1 MEKRDYVKWGKSIGL
16 FLAIIVIALFLEAAI
31 LDNVNTRN
39 ANKTSHLLLNQ
50 VVSVIK
56 KNKQNENELIQS
68 LKEDYMVRAKAVSY
82 ILDANP
88 KAEYDVAELQK
99 IAALMSIDEIHLFDQ
114 TGTIYSGSI
123 PKYYGYSFDSG
134 EQMAYF
140 KPMLQDKELTMCQDV
155 TPNTSEGKSMMYA
168 ITWNSAGDKMIQV
181 GIAPVR
187 LLEELKQNEVSTV
200 VSNMPMYEGINIYV
214 ADKDSGKIYGATDE
228 SKIGNT
234 LNNIE
239 IYPKQATRYETVF
252 IDNEKYNCIFETNED
267 YIIGVTVAAST
278 NMENNIIAL
287 ITLAIYL
294 SLASGFILF
303 MLSKVLKANQENK
316 EQFAILSSM
325 SEIYYSMRL
334 VNLENN
340 TIVKYS
346 SQDDVKEIGKVYQN
360 ADDVMH
366 QLMMKNVHEAYLKK
380 AYLFTDLTTIAQR
393 MQGRKILSG
402 EFVSDK
408 LGWFRASFI
417 TIETAID
424 KKPVKMIFTI
434 QSIEGEKR
442 KEEKLIQISNTDEL
456 TSCFNRRAYEKDISK
471 LSPDT
476 NFTYVSMDVNGL
488 KVVNDNKGHA
498 AGDELL
504 QGAASCMKQ
513 CFEPYGKVYRIG
525 GDEFVSILF
534 TDEQHFKNIK
544 EKFEQTVSKWSGQMV
559 PSMTISCGFVASTE
573 QPWNSIDDIAKE
585 ADDRMYQTKAAY
597 YKSKGIVK
605 EITRQ

>member
-1 MEKRDYVKWGKSIGL
+1 MKKRDYVKWGKSIGL

-88 KAEYDVAELQK
+88 KAEYNVAELQK

-303 MLSKVLKANQENK
+303 MLSKNLNRQSASG
-316 EQFAILSSM
+316 LGRW
-325 SEIYYSMRL
+325 YRL
-334 VNLENN
+334 
-340 TIVKYS
+340 
-346 SQDDVKEIGKVYQN
+346 
-360 ADDVMH
+360 
-366 QLMMKNVHEAYLKK
+366 
-380 AYLFTDLTTIAQR
+380 
-393 MQGRKILSG
+393 
-402 EFVSDK
+402 
-408 LGWFRASFI
+408 
-417 TIETAID
+417 
-424 KKPVKMIFTI
+424 
-434 QSIEGEKR
+434 
-442 KEEKLIQISNTDEL
+442 
-456 TSCFNRRAYEKDISK
+456 
-471 LSPDT
+471 
-476 NFTYVSMDVNGL
+476 
-488 KVVNDNKGHA
+488 
-498 AGDELL
+498 
-504 QGAASCMKQ
+504 
-513 CFEPYGKVYRIG
+513 
-525 GDEFVSILF
+525 
-534 TDEQHFKNIK
+534 
-544 EKFEQTVSKWSGQMV
+544 
-559 PSMTISCGFVASTE
+559 
-573 QPWNSIDDIAKE
+573 
-585 ADDRMYQTKAAY
+585 
-597 YKSKGIVK
+597 
-605 EITRQ
+605 